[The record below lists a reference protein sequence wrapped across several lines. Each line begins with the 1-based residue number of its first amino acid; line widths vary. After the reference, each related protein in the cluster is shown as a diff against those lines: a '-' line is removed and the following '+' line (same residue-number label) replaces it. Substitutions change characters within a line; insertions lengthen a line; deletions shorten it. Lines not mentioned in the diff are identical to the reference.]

1 MDDIHHPVSLFEITS
16 DYEGVRLDNCLISKM
31 KGLPRTRIYSIIRKG
46 EVRVNKSRSKPSLK
60 LKKGDIV
67 RIPPYRV
74 SSKGAVY
81 SSSKDKDKIAL
92 SIIRKE
98 KDFLIINK
106 PTGIASHGGS
116 GISSGVIEIIREIDP
131 KYRDAHLAHRIDR
144 DTSGCLVIALRKSF
158 LRKLHEEIRN
168 KNVDKIYDLVV
179 FGKWPAGLTV
189 VDAPLSKKKSESGEK
204 EAFVESKGKKS
215 LTEFN
220 LVKINEEF
228 SHLKAKIITGRMHQ
242 IRAHAQF
249 KGFPVVGDRKYG
261 DKLLNKEAN
270 KLGLNRMLL
279 HATSISFKNLD
290 IECSSDIPDL
300 FSKIMS

>member
-81 SSSKDKDKIAL
+81 TSSKDKDKIAL

-106 PTGIASHGGS
+106 PTGIASHGGR
-116 GISSGVIEIIREIDP
+116 GISSGVIEIIRELDP

-179 FGKWPAGLTV
+179 FGKWPVGLTV

-220 LVKINEEF
+220 LVKTNEEF

-290 IECSSDIPDL
+290 IECSSDVPDL

>member
-92 SIIRKE
+92 SIIRRE

-116 GISSGVIEIIREIDP
+116 GISSGVIEIIRELDP

-179 FGKWPAGLTV
+179 FGKWPVGLTV

-204 EAFVESKGKKS
+204 KAFVESKGKKS

-220 LVKINEEF
+220 LVKTNEEF

-242 IRAHAQF
+242 IRVHAQF

-290 IECSSDIPDL
+290 IECSSDVPDL

>member
-220 LVKINEEF
+220 LVKANEEF

-290 IECSSDIPDL
+290 IECSSDVPDL

>member
-1 MDDIHHPVSLFEITS
+1 
-16 DYEGVRLDNCLISKM
+16 
-31 KGLPRTRIYSIIRKG
+31 
-46 EVRVNKSRSKPSLK
+46 
-60 LKKGDIV
+60 
-67 RIPPYRV
+67 
-74 SSKGAVY
+74 
-81 SSSKDKDKIAL
+81 
-92 SIIRKE
+92 
-98 KDFLIINK
+98 
-106 PTGIASHGGS
+106 
-116 GISSGVIEIIREIDP
+116 
-131 KYRDAHLAHRIDR
+131 LAHRIDR

-220 LVKINEEF
+220 LVKANEEF

-290 IECSSDIPDL
+290 IECSSDVPDL

>member
-81 SSSKDKDKIAL
+81 TSSKDKDKIAL
-92 SIIRKE
+92 SIIRRE

-116 GISSGVIEIIREIDP
+116 GISSGVIEIIRELDP

-179 FGKWPAGLTV
+179 FGKWPVGLTV

-220 LVKINEEF
+220 LIKTNEEF

-242 IRAHAQF
+242 IRVHAQF

-270 KLGLNRMLL
+270 KLGINRMLL

-290 IECSSDIPDL
+290 IECSSDVPDL

>member
-81 SSSKDKDKIAL
+81 TSSKDKDKIAL
-92 SIIRKE
+92 SIIRRE

-116 GISSGVIEIIREIDP
+116 GISSGVIEIIRELDP

-179 FGKWPAGLTV
+179 FGKWPVGLTV

-220 LVKINEEF
+220 LVKTNEKF
-228 SHLKAKIITGRMHQ
+228 SHLNAKIITGRMHQ

-249 KGFPVVGDRKYG
+249 KGFPGVGDRKYG

-290 IECSSDIPDL
+290 IECSSDVPDL

>member
-31 KGLPRTRIYSIIRKG
+31 KGLPRARIYSIIRKG

-116 GISSGVIEIIREIDP
+116 GISSGVIEII
-131 KYRDAHLAHRIDR
+131 
-144 DTSGCLVIALRKSF
+144 TSGCLVIALRKSF

-220 LVKINEEF
+220 LVKTNEEF

-290 IECSSDIPDL
+290 IECSSDVPDL

>member
-31 KGLPRTRIYSIIRKG
+31 KGLPRARIYSIIRKG

-220 LVKINEEF
+220 LVKANEEF

-290 IECSSDIPDL
+290 IECSSDVPDL

>member
-220 LVKINEEF
+220 LVKANEEF

-242 IRAHAQF
+242 IRAHTQF

-270 KLGLNRMLL
+270 KLGINRMLL

-290 IECSSDIPDL
+290 IECFSEVPNL